1 MHLCLCAVR
10 IVDRR
15 QLRCICYYGD
25 YEEGYDVDFG
35 CPQATEQQKTITDH
49 SRNVIVILYIVFI
62 LNMVNILKVC
72 TCNQKFIF
80 AHILLAA
87 VLYVCLYWLL
97 FTDCKKLY
105 WLDRL
110 YFLYF
115 NTKKKHKKWRAI
127 CQRKMTSPLKKNKNI
142 GELHAFEVCQKITS
156 TMLTYFASLFN
167 I

>member
-10 IVDRR
+10 IVEER

-72 TCNQKFIF
+72 TCNQKFLF
-80 AHILLAA
+80 AHI
-87 VLYVCLYWLL
+87 YCKLL
-97 FTDCKKLY
+97 FFMFVCIDCYLQIVKSCTDWTDCTFCLSIQKKTL
-105 WLDRL
+105 
-110 YFLYF
+110 
-115 NTKKKHKKWRAI
+115 
-127 CQRKMTSPLKKNKNI
+127 KMTYHLPTHND
-142 GELHAFEVCQKITS
+142 
-156 TMLTYFASLFN
+156 
-167 I
+167 